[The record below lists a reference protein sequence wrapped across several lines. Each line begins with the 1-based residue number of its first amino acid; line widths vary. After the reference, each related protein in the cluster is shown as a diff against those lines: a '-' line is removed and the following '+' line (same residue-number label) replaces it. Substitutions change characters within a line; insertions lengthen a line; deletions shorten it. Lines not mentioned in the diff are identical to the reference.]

1 MRWCWL
7 AAAAAAGG
15 PITANEID
23 QLEGAVDPLEGRAQ
37 QVGVAAGVLEE
48 SVQRTSQQ
56 VKAQKTQI
64 DKAKNFRMANSAALE
79 KITANQAAFQAWR
92 NDYGAR
98 VEKNRAIL
106 ENATSVV
113 EETRRYLQKNGDVA
127 STNKQRI
134 QSIRETNGKLK
145 SFVEQHAAEVEEN
158 TAWMKENK
166 KKIEDNANAVA
177 EAWNFIGE
185 TKEFLNQNTMKIKQN
200 AHTISLNSASIGRHT
215 RAIAKLEA
223 DALESRAAANKNQV
237 WMEANRDE
245 IEENA
250 KFIEQNQKFLSKQG
264 EFIRKN
270 RNSVQQNKATL
281 ATMNL
286 KAEEV
291 AEWIEKNEA
300 DIETNRKFIAQNRKG
315 SDANRK
321 RIMRNMHSVKLN
333 AKRLQKVGSDLMIAN
348 EDQLHNHQLITQ
360 LYSVWDELN
369 ARMEQMHLR

>member
-7 AAAAAAGG
+7 AAAAAASG
-15 PITANEID
+15 PINANSID
-23 QLEGAVDPLEGRAQ
+23 ELEGSVDPLEERAQ
-37 QVGVAAGVLEE
+37 KVTAAAGVLEE
-48 SVQRTSQQ
+48 SVAKTSQQ

-64 DKAKNFRMANSAALE
+64 DKAKNFRKANTEALE

-92 NDYGAR
+92 DEYGAR
-98 VEKNRAIL
+98 VEKNKAIL
-106 ENATSVV
+106 ANATSTV
-113 EETRRYLQKNGDVA
+113 EETRRYLTENGDVA
-127 STNKQRI
+127 SKNKQRI

-166 KKIEDNANAVA
+166 KKIEDNANAVDQ
-177 EAWNFIGE
+177 AWKFIEE
-185 TKEFLNQNTMKIKQN
+185 TKEFLGQNSMKIKQN
-200 AHTISLNSASIGRHT
+200 AQTISLNGATIGRHT
-215 RAIAKLEA
+215 RMIAKLEA

-270 RNSVQQNKATL
+270 RNSVQQNKASL
-281 ATMNL
+281 ASMNI

-291 AEWIEKNEA
+291 AEWIQKNED
-300 DIETNRKFIAQNRKG
+300 DIETNRKFIAQNRKSADG
-315 SDANRK
+315 NRK
-321 RIMRNMHSVKLN
+321 RIMRNMASVKLN
-333 AKRLQKVGSDLMIAN
+333 AKRLQTVGKDLMIAN
-348 EDQLHNHQLITQ
+348 EDQLHNHQLLTQ

-369 ARMEQMHLR
+369 SRMAQMHLR